1 MPHIVNELNFEELV
15 LKSEVPVLLTFGG
28 PGCTSCENIYPHLDG
43 LAKDYP
49 DRLAVAKIDSRENL
63 SIATEYNI
71 KTVPTTVVVKKG
83 VFVGKLVGKAD
94 KRALLSLIAPHL
106 D

>member
-94 KRALLSLIAPHL
+94 KRTLLSLIAPHL

>member
-1 MPHIVNELNFEELV
+1 MPHIVNESNFEELV

-28 PGCTSCENIYPHLDG
+28 PGCTSCENIYPQLDG
-43 LAKDYP
+43 LAEDYP

-71 KTVPTTVVVKKG
+71 RTVPVTVVVKDG
-83 VFVGKLVGKAD
+83 VFVEKLVGKAD
-94 KRALLSLIAPHL
+94 KRALQSLIAPHL